1 MLTFSTKN
9 PEADVYGYE
18 IQKDGHETVFMV
30 KTELFDEEFR
40 LTMPGLFNVE
50 NDWLSL
56 RHPIL
61 LEIPKEYMHSGL
73 LRARSSGRRSF
84 MEVQIRI

>member
-50 NDWLSL
+50 NALAVIAAS
-56 RHPIL
+56 IL
-61 LEIPKEYMHSGL
+61 LEIPEGVY
-73 LRARSSGRRSF
+73 AQRSF
-84 MEVQIRI
+84 EGKIQRTYGALWKCR